1 MNKPQKKKGQDQAH
15 SNGVLNRLALEL
27 GILQNPRTLN
37 WSCFYLKSRKVFLT
51 QLISSSQGQSH

>member
-27 GILQNPRTLN
+27 GILQNSSTLN
-37 WSCFYLKSRKVFLT
+37 SSSFYLQSRNEFLT
-51 QLISSSQGQSH
+51 QLISSS